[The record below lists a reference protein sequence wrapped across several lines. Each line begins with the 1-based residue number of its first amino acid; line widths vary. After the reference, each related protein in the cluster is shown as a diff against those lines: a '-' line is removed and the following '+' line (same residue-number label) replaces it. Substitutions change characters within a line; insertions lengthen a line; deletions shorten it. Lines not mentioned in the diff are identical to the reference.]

1 MSEQHQSWQ
10 ALGRRLG
17 FAFFVFALLPSS
29 FLAIYIKGFGAPLSA
44 LGPHA
49 CVVLSLLGALT
60 GARLGISLLPVVQSA
75 RAAISSLL
83 MALTGLAMILFYG
96 LVLVGL
102 THWKR
107 VTTFDMA
114 GSYAL
119 QIPDLLRALGYSPSL
134 AAAIFISFFAIAW
147 YAIYVFIRKGDWIAS
162 FSQKISRGTTGAASI
177 GLLAISMLSATSLSD
192 SDWGGLGEPLSL
204 SLFPLQGQRAMQ
216 SHAIDVFRSAQ
227 IDRDEDTA
235 RSAYQPNEKARHSN
249 VIVIVSDALR
259 ADHLSLFGYPR
270 KTSPNLEALNR
281 TGHIRLATSAVSVCN
296 ESSCGL
302 RALAS
307 SHYVDR
313 QAAHPITLHEVL
325 KQHGYRVHLIFS
337 GDHTNFDGLS
347 GIYGK
352 VDTYFDGASQSKL
365 YLNDDRLVTDRLQEF
380 GSWDGTPTMFQFHL
394 MSSHALGKRF
404 DDTPEFGPGE
414 NYTAVRWGS
423 GDIQMPQR
431 ATNFYDRGILQAD
444 RMIRDILSKL
454 EARGYLRDA
463 LVLITGDHGES
474 LGERGLY
481 SHTHSVWEE
490 SLRVPF
496 ILLSYGTTD
505 ASKLRPDPVLS
516 QVDIAPTLLELLDMP
531 IPRSWDGVP
540 LQSSA
545 QARIAYFQQAQ
556 LIGLVDGRTPGKLY
570 KHWSDVR
577 ANKQFTFDLLSDP
590 HETKDV
596 TLEVKQPLREEWRQL
611 LTNRSAALTPA
622 VSERLERQF
631 GRESAH

>member
-1 MSEQHQSWQ
+1 MLKQHQSWSVVF
-10 ALGRRLG
+10 RRLG
-17 FAFFVFALLPSS
+17 VTFCVFALLPSA
-29 FLAIYIKGFGAPLSA
+29 FLAGYIWIFGAPESSIS
-44 LGPHA
+44 PHL
-49 CVVLSLLGALT
+49 CVVASLLAALA
-60 GARLGISLLPVVQSA
+60 GLRLSISLLPIAQGA

-83 MALTGLAMILFYG
+83 IASTGLAMVLFYG
-96 LVLVGL
+96 LVFVGL
-102 THWKR
+102 KHWKR

-114 GSYAL
+114 SSYAL
-119 QIPDLLRALGYSPSL
+119 QTPDLLRALGYSPLLATAVCISL
-134 AAAIFISFFAIAW
+134 FAFAW
-147 YAIYVFIRKGDWIAS
+147 YAAYAFLRRGDWVAS
-162 FSQKISRGTTGAASI
+162 FNRNISRGVVGVVAI
-177 GLLAISMLSATSLSD
+177 GLLAISTVSAMALPD
-192 SDWGGLGEPLSL
+192 RDWGGAGEPLSL
-204 SLFPLQGQRAMQ
+204 SLFPLQGQRTMQ
-216 SHAIDVFRSAQ
+216 SHAIEVFHSAQ
-227 IDRDEDTA
+227 IDRDEDA
-235 RSAYQPNEKARHSN
+235 VRSVYRPNEKARHSN

-270 KTSPNLEALNR
+270 KTSPNLEALNQAGR
-281 TGHIRLATSAVSVCN
+281 IRLATSAITVCN

-325 KQHGYRVHLIFS
+325 KEHGYRVHLIFS

-352 VDTYFDGASQSKL
+352 VDSYFDGASQSKF
-365 YLNDDRLVTDRLQEF
+365 YLNDDRLVTDRLQDF
-380 GSWDGTPTMFQFHL
+380 GPWDGKPTMFQFHL

-404 DDTPEFGPGE
+404 DDTPKFGPGE

-423 GDIQMPQR
+423 GDAQMPQR

-444 RMIRDILSKL
+444 RVIGDILKML

-490 SLRVPF
+490 SLRVPLV
-496 ILLSYGTTD
+496 LLSYGTANAD
-505 ASKLRPDPVLS
+505 GLRPDPVIS
-516 QVDIAPTLLELLDMP
+516 QVDIAPTLLGLLDMP
-531 IPRSWDGVP
+531 TPRSWDGVP
-540 LQSSA
+540 LQNST
-545 QARIAYFQQAQ
+545 QARIVYFQQAQ

-570 KHWSDVR
+570 KHWSDVN

-596 TLEVKQPLREEWRQL
+596 TPEVKQPLREEWQQL
-611 LTNRSAALTPA
+611 LTNRSAALAPA
-622 VSERLERQF
+622 VRERLERQF
-631 GRESAH
+631 RHGPVH